1 MYFKIT
7 VRKTHQKNPV
17 RSWCC
22 IALNPQINLKRL
34 ENFMT
39 LCLPIQEYS
48 SFAPFSLVFF

>member
-17 RSWCC
+17 RSWSC